1 MKRIKNSIALGAI
14 LLMLSPNVK
23 AQTVKSPDGNVVL
36 TFALK
41 EGGVPTYTL
50 DYKHKPVIKQ
60 SELGLELKRDKHAS
74 KGMNDNDLMA
84 GFNEPVIRCLH
95 LTKLGSP
102 FGAKQPRFAIIIT
115 N

>member
-23 AQTVKSPDGNVVL
+23 AQTVKSPDGNIVL

-74 KGMNDNDLMA
+74 KGMNETDLLA
-84 GFNEPVIRCLH
+84 GFNERCLH
-95 LTKLGSP
+95 STKLGSP